1 MSGRGHPDLQRFIMK
16 TLSSQDKK
24 IILDSIRD
32 IPDFPKPG
40 IIFKDITTL
49 LSTPEAFNTLMTHL
63 ENRYKSYDFDYIA
76 GIDARGFIFGSILAD
91 RLGVGFVP
99 VRKKGKLPYTTV
111 AEKYSLEYGF
121 DEVEIHIDAFGENGC
136 CTTGEKAKVLLIH
149 DLIATGGT
157 AKAAA
162 SLIDKVGAHCV
173 EVCFIMELAFLNG
186 KEGIKAPVYSVI
198 TLD

>member
-1 MSGRGHPDLQRFIMK
+1 MSI
-16 TLSSQDKK
+16 TENDKQLL
-24 IILDSIRD
+24 LDSIRD

-40 IIFKDITTL
+40 IVFKDITTL
-49 LSTPEAFNTLMTHL
+49 LNNPKAFKTLMDHL
-63 ENRYKSYDFDYIA
+63 EDRYKKFDLDYVA

-121 DEVEIHIDAFGENGC
+121 DEVEVHIDAFDNKEG
-136 CTTGEKAKVLLIH
+136 ARVLLID

-162 SLIDKVGAHCV
+162 SLINKVDAHCV
-173 EVCFIMELAFLNG
+173 ECCFIAELSFLNG
-186 KEGIKAPVYSVI
+186 KEGIESDVYSV
-198 TLD
+198 LEF